1 MKRAGV
7 TPENRTALKSAYRT
21 LFLSGL
27 TQIEALAQLK
37 TTKPCKEV
45 QEWIDFIETAGK
57 RGYMRPAVGAT
68 ELEEVA

>member
-1 MKRAGV
+1 MSQTDNNPLAPMAK
-7 TPENRTALKSAYRT
+7 PYRT

-37 TTKPCKEV
+37 AEKPDPIV
-45 QEWIDFIETAGK
+45 QEWIDFIESAGK
-57 RGYMRPAVGAT
+57 RGYMRPAVGST